1 MAYSTQDIMIKIGY
15 NFEKTDGKLKYYNY
29 IDENCLIKITI
40 SKNVFGFYKIGIYF
54 KTLYNNTEYQY
65 EKYSW
70 TNNQY
75 FNSYMF
81 DLFNFLTIY
90 SYLLKKNYKLNIR
103 ELTPAKN
110 QLYYLTF
117 STDSIT
123 FSFAS
128 IEKKLF
134 QSTQKSENDYFE
146 NISIRV
152 NDLINRP
159 SFYKIIL
166 DYPVLKFVENIS
178 IQKSNLNLDNLN
190 FLTNDIKEDDPIL
203 NYTDISIKLNLKN
216 FLIKYS
222 SIPIRYSKNFYAET
236 DVLEILFLTNKVQ
249 SKENL
254 VIFLFRKEAILT
266 LKNPLVKTINDAIVL
281 IKNHIYKKY

>member
-1 MAYSTQDIMIKIGY
+1 MAYSTQEIMIKIGY
-15 NFEKTDGKLKYYNY
+15 NLEKIDDKLKYYNY
-29 IDENCLIKITI
+29 IDENCLINITI
-40 SKNVFGFYKIGIYF
+40 SKNIFGFYKIGIYF
-54 KTLYNNTEYQY
+54 KTLYNNSEYRY

-90 SYLLKKNYKLNIR
+90 SYLLTKSYKLNVR
-103 ELTPAKN
+103 ELTPTKN

-117 STDSIT
+117 LSDSKI
-123 FSFAS
+123 FSFPS

-146 NISIRV
+146 NISIQV
-152 NDLINRP
+152 TDLINRP

-166 DYPVLKFVENIS
+166 DYPLLKFVENIS
-178 IQKSNLNLDNLN
+178 IQGSNLNLDNLN
-190 FLTNDIKEDDPIL
+190 FLTNDIKENDPIL
-203 NYTDISIKLNLKN
+203 NCTDISIKLNLKD

-222 SIPIRYSKNFYAET
+222 NIPIKYSKNFYAET
-236 DVLEILFLTNKVQ
+236 DVLEMLFLTNRVQ
-249 SKENL
+249 SQENL

-266 LKNPLVKTINDAIVL
+266 LKNPTLKSIDDAIVL